1 MMKLENVGVMVATRE
16 LTLGG
21 SEKVTVLIGKPQPFR
36 MVAIGIVLIKLW
48 DRLRS
53 GRYTG
58 GVDEVQALVLA
69 LSMIGAE
76 LYCSEEYRAGRL
88 KWDCGRDGDL
98 GFPVP
103 ENIRDVLLTGGG
115 QPYDESPKS

>member
-1 MMKLENVGVMVATRE
+1 MMKLENVGAMVATRE
-16 LTLGG
+16 LTLDG
-21 SEKVTVLIGKPQPFR
+21 SEKVTVLVGKPQPFSNG
-36 MVAIGIVLIKLW
+36 VDWYCPYQTLGVG
-48 DRLRS
+48 S
-53 GRYTG
+53 GQVRYAG

-103 ENIRDVLLTGGG
+103 ENIRNVLPGGG
-115 QPYDESPKS
+115 QPSSENPQR